1 MTHQNVLKFLS
12 LLSIILLSG
21 LGLSAETFFVDSQ
34 NSFDEAHDSAVAG
47 DSIIWED
54 GLYFDILMEVDKDG
68 LYVAARN
75 LGETIFSGR
84 SYAELDGD
92 DMTFQGF
99 QYIEG
104 DIGTRDIVNIRGSRI
119 HFNEVNMRAYTCF
132 KYLRIREESQFVDVT
147 YCNFEN
153 RLNLADQNILSVL
166 VSRDHPGFHKIQFCS
181 FKNFDG
187 TGNDL
192 GIEPIRI
199 GVSSQA
205 ERPSRTVVEYCY
217 FTRCNGDGEIIS
229 SKAGENI
236 YRYNTFEDNP
246 LAELVLRHGSD
257 NIIYSNFFLN
267 GKGGVRIREGQNH
280 YIYNN
285 YFYDLD
291 DRPIILQNDDSDPLD
306 NINIAFNLIHDC
318 ADVRLGGS
326 GSDEPTNVTFSNN
339 IFSAPDDDLFSDPT
353 GTETW
358 FGNMAIG
365 DLGIATPDGIEM
377 MDPQLEENN
386 GGFFSI
392 GAGSPAIDAA
402 TDRFDPLPS
411 FEGIEID
418 IDVELDIMKEARPV
432 DNSAKDLGCSEYPH
446 DTPIQPFATEEN
458 TGPSYNTS
466 VATDTDEAEIGS
478 TLLVDVFPNPS
489 RDVVEVTLASEAS
502 LDVRVSL
509 LDIDGR
515 SVRSIYQEKG
525 FHGKI
530 KLTEHLADLPDGIY
544 FVDVVGR
551 QGAVVSLRKTIKLV
565 KF

>member
-1 MTHQNVLKFLS
+1 MS
-12 LLSIILLSG
+12 L
-21 LGLSAETFFVDSQ
+21 
-34 NSFDEAHDSAVAG
+34 
-47 DSIIWED
+47 
-54 GLYFDILMEVDKDG
+54 
-68 LYVAARN
+68 
-75 LGETIFSGR
+75 
-84 SYAELDGD
+84 
-92 DMTFQGF
+92 
-99 QYIEG
+99 
-104 DIGTRDIVNIRGSRI
+104 GTRDIVNIRGSRI

-192 GIEPIRI
+192 GIEP
-199 GVSSQA
+199 
-205 ERPSRTVVEYCY
+205 
-217 FTRCNGDGEIIS
+217 
-229 SKAGENI
+229 ENI

-458 TGPSYNTS
+458 TG
-466 VATDTDEAEIGS
+466 
-478 TLLVDVFPNPS
+478 S
-489 RDVVEVTLASEAS
+489 RRKSFAFGYRWT
-502 LDVRVSL
+502 VS
-509 LDIDGR
+509 
-515 SVRSIYQEKG
+515 
-525 FHGKI
+525 
-530 KLTEHLADLPDGIY
+530 
-544 FVDVVGR
+544 
-551 QGAVVSLRKTIKLV
+551 
-565 KF
+565 